1 MTYEIYGVLA
11 QELLLGLWN
20 KTSLPSVITEQ
31 AVGTHMNRIQQ
42 VYLTRR
48 SGKAKHNPT
57 SKWKALT
64 QPAIRF
70 GLVVFALGT
79 FAVSNSNANGLPS
92 APKDLPHSAVQI
104 WLTKGEH
111 KVNLDSKGVI
121 LKGYDPVG
129 YFVQKKAV
137 KGNPKFQT
145 TYQGATYYFASAA
158 DLAVFKKGPSK
169 YVPQYGGFCANGM
182 ANRKASDIDP
192 NVFFVLK
199 GKLYVCASP
208 EAEKQFHS
216 NLQENLKKADQNWEE
231 EDRWFY

>member
-1 MTYEIYGVLA
+1 LA
-11 QELLLGLWN
+11 LELLLGLWN
-20 KTSLPSVITEQ
+20 KQSLPSVITEQ

-48 SGKAKHNPT
+48 SGKAKHNLT

-70 GLVVFALGT
+70 GLVAFALGT

-111 KVNLDSKGVI
+111 KLNLDSKGVI
-121 LKGYDPVG
+121 LKGYDPVA

-137 KGNPKFQT
+137 KGNPKYQA

-192 NVFFVLK
+192 SVFFVLK

-208 EAEKQFHS
+208 DAEKQFHA
-216 NLQENLKKADQNWEE
+216 NLQENIKKADKNWDE